1 MKNAC
6 IPRNHHRRFVCLL
19 GLLLLMIMTRYAF
32 QIDLPRL
39 AFLGMIGLIA
49 LLGDQDEI
57 TAMIIACIPLHE
69 SIDFFYALVLCTVV
83 YVCKFYR
90 QIRLGTNVLLVLVI
104 ILWELLHCLRS
115 SFSPVEFLSC
125 VIPFII
131 LAVLMASDVEK
142 IDYGF
147 VARVFAWVT
156 LGVSMVLLVRVLY
169 LSNFNM
175 IRAIAGLRRLGLDT
189 HTGVGNAKISGNQIN
204 PNTLGIVTVL
214 ASTGLMQ
221 IRRMGGGRK
230 LDLVLMCTMIVLAA
244 LSTSRT
250 YLACLLLMVVLLV
263 LSERGGF
270 GKKAKA
276 MAGISVMVAV
286 AVIIFALL
294 FPSNFEYFVGRFTVR
309 DITTGRNGLM
319 VQYHNFIVENPIVLL
334 FGIGYQSFGYRL
346 LEIYRVA
353 EVVPHNSIQ
362 ELIIVWGVVG
372 LLLFAALFV
381 SMFYNS
387 RCCNRKQSL
396 LNCIPL
402 IIILF
407 KGMAG
412 QMLNSPYTMLAFSF
426 AYLSLCADMS
436 KSNIHCGEVM

>member
-1 MKNAC
+1 MKNAST
-6 IPRNHHRRFVCLL
+6 PHNRHRRFACLL
-19 GLLLLMIMTRYAF
+19 GLLLLMIMSRYAF

-39 AFLGMIGLIA
+39 AFLGMICLIV

-69 SIDFFYALVLCTVV
+69 SIDFFYALVLCTAV

-90 QIRLGTNVLLVLVI
+90 QIRLGNNVLLVLVI

-115 SFSPVEFLSC
+115 SFSPVEFLGC
-125 VIPFII
+125 VIPFIV
-131 LAVLMASDVEK
+131 LAVLMASDVKK

-147 VARVFAWVT
+147 VARTFAWVT
-156 LGVSMVLLVRVLY
+156 LAISMVLFVRVLY

-189 HTGVGNAKISGNQIN
+189 HTGVGNVKISGNQIN

-221 IRRMGGGRK
+221 VRRMGSGRK
-230 LDLVLMCTMIVLAA
+230 LDLVLMCAMIVLAA
-244 LSTSRT
+244 LGTSRT
-250 YLACLLLMVVLLV
+250 YLTCLLLMVVLLV
-263 LSERGGF
+263 LSERGGL

-276 MAGISVMVAV
+276 LVSVSVMVAA
-286 AVIIFALL
+286 AVVIFALL
-294 FPSNFEYFVGRFTVR
+294 FPSNFEYFVSRFMVR
-309 DITTGRNGLM
+309 DITTGRDGLM
-319 VQYHNFIVENPIVLL
+319 VQYHNFIVDNPKVLL
-334 FGIGYQSFGYRL
+334 FGIGYQDFGFRL
-346 LEIYRVA
+346 LELYRVA

-362 ELIIVWGVVG
+362 ELIIVWGVPG
-372 LLLFAALFV
+372 LMLFAALFV
-381 SMFYNS
+381 SMFCDS
-387 RCCNRKQSL
+387 RRCNRKQSL

-426 AYLSLCADMS
+426 SYLSLCADMN
-436 KSNIHCGEVM
+436 KPNIA

>member
-19 GLLLLMIMTRYAF
+19 GLLIMMIMTRYAF

-39 AFLGMIGLIA
+39 AFLGMIGLIV

-142 IDYGF
+142 MDYGF

-156 LGVSMVLLVRVLY
+156 LGVSMVLFVRVLY

-221 IRRMGGGRK
+221 VRRMGSGKK
-230 LDLVLMCTMIVLAA
+230 LDLVLMCAMIVLAA

-250 YLACLLLMVVLLV
+250 YLVCLMLMVVLLV
-263 LSERGGF
+263 LSERGGL

-276 MAGISVMVAV
+276 MAGISVMAAV
-286 AVIIFALL
+286 AVVIFALL
-294 FPSNFEYFVGRFTVR
+294 FPSNFEYFVGRFTAR
-309 DITTGRNGLM
+309 DITTGRDDLM
-319 VQYHNFIVENPIVLL
+319 IRYHDFITGNPRVLL
-334 FGIGYQSFGYRL
+334 FGIGVQDYADNL
-346 LEIYRVA
+346 LEYYRVA
-353 EVVPHNSIQ
+353 ENVPHNSIQ
-362 ELIIVWGVVG
+362 EVIVAWGVPGV
-372 LLLFAALFV
+372 LLFAALFV
-381 SMFYNS
+381 SMLCDS
-387 RCCNRKQSL
+387 QRRNRKLSL
-396 LNCIPL
+396 LNMIPL

-412 QMLNSPYTMLAFSF
+412 QMLTSSYTMMALSF
-426 AYLSLCADMS
+426 AYLSLCMDMTPREEE
-436 KSNIHCGEVM
+436 NC

>member
-221 IRRMGGGRK
+221 IRRMGGSRK

-286 AVIIFALL
+286 AVVIFALI

>member
-39 AFLGMIGLIA
+39 AFLGMIGLIV

-147 VARVFAWVT
+147 AARVFAWVT

-169 LSNFNM
+169 LSDFNM

-276 MAGISVMVAV
+276 MAGISVMAAV
-286 AVIIFALL
+286 AVVIFALI
-294 FPSNFEYFVGRFTVR
+294 FPSNFEYFVGRFTGR

>member
-1 MKNAC
+1 MKNAST
-6 IPRNHHRRFVCLL
+6 PHNRHRRFACLL
-19 GLLLLMIMTRYAF
+19 GLLLLMIMSRYAF

-39 AFLGMIGLIA
+39 AFLGMIGLIV

-69 SIDFFYALVLCTVV
+69 SIDFFYALVLCTAV

-90 QIRLGTNVLLVLVI
+90 QIRLGNNVLLVLVI

-125 VIPFII
+125 VIPFIV

-147 VARVFAWVT
+147 VGRVFAWVT
-156 LGVSMVLLVRVLY
+156 LGVSVILFVRVLY
-169 LSNFNM
+169 LSDFDM

-189 HTGVGNAKISGNQIN
+189 HTGVGNVKTSGNQIN

-221 IRRMGGGRK
+221 VRRMGSGRK
-230 LDLVLMCTMIVLAA
+230 LDLVLMCAMIVLAA
-244 LSTSRT
+244 LGTSRT
-250 YLACLLLMVVLLV
+250 YLVCLMLMVVLLV
-263 LSERGGF
+263 LSERGGL

-276 MAGISVMVAV
+276 LAGVSVMVAA
-286 AVIIFALL
+286 AVVIFALL
-294 FPSNFEYFVGRFTVR
+294 FPSNFKYFVSRFTDR
-309 DITTGRNGLM
+309 DITTGRDSLM
-319 VQYHNFIVENPIVLL
+319 VQYHNFIVDNPKVLL
-334 FGIGYQSFGYRL
+334 FGIGCQDYGFRL
-346 LEIYRVA
+346 TELYRVA
-353 EVVPHNSIQ
+353 ENVPHNSIQ
-362 ELIIVWGVVG
+362 ELIIVWGMPG

-381 SMFYNS
+381 SMFYES
-387 RCCNRKQSL
+387 VRRNRSQSL
-396 LNCIPL
+396 LNTIPL

-412 QMLNSPYTMLAFSF
+412 QMITSSYTMLAFSF
-426 AYLSLCADMS
+426 AYLSLCTDLTRRVVA
-436 KSNIHCGEVM
+436 K